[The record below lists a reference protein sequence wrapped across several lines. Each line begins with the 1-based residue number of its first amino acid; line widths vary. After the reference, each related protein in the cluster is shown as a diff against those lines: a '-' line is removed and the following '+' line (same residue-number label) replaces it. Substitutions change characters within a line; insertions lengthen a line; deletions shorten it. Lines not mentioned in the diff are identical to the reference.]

1 MESSAKSV
9 LWLTLTHRK
18 ETGEDNFLPDISVQ
32 TPNDRNREKQDQ
44 NVRNDVQGGV
54 RSVELFSADAVF

>member
-1 MESSAKSV
+1 M
-9 LWLTLTHRK
+9 TLTHRK
-18 ETGEDNFLPDISVQ
+18 EAGEDNFLPDVGVQ

-44 NVRNDVQGGV
+44 NVGDHVQGGV